1 MPVLLQVSKRAEIYI
16 WRREFL
22 LPVIKKNSSMSW
34 TLCQIMIERMQ
45 VAGDIVE
52 ELAFQPIIGRL
63 AGLLLDVFGDAE
75 DEFMTRELTLDDMA
89 ARIGTTREMVCR
101 HLYRFA
107 ENGAIEIRRT
117 EIKIND
123 RSFLQETAG
132 KV

>member
-1 MPVLLQVSKRAEIYI
+1 
-16 WRREFL
+16 
-22 LPVIKKNSSMSW
+22 
-34 TLCQIMIERMQ
+34 MQ
-45 VAGDIVE
+45 LASDIVE
-52 ELAFQPIIGRL
+52 ELAFQPVIGRL

-75 DEFMTRELTLDDMA
+75 DEFMTRELTLEDMA

-117 EIKIND
+117 ELKIKN
-123 RSFLQETAG
+123 RSFLSEKAG